1 MKNPATISIPAAIV
15 PPTNRAEEIHNIHAH
30 NAGAYRRKAIE
41 CRDAHSFAA
50 CRRLM
55 REMIANIRLAR
66 KAIA

>member
-1 MKNPATISIPAAIV
+1 MKNPSKIAIPVAIV
-15 PPTNRAEEIHNIHAH
+15 PPANRAEEIHNIHAH
-30 NAGAYRRKAIE
+30 NAAAYRKKAIE

-50 CRRLM
+50 CRRFV